1 MAPLNRPLPL
11 EWNGPLSRRDLLK
24 VAALVGGGAAFSAL
38 SGCAP
43 QAVAGPS
50 TSAAVGAASGASAAF
65 GGPAGPI
72 TMIAGGGDPM
82 TEPALRTVLDQF
94 AAAHPGVTWDVRAIS
109 GGGPDWDRLARALLS
124 SGEPVDLV
132 MIDGQQLRSW
142 ARDGL
147 LADLSADPRLAEV
160 LARVPAKYQ
169 IGGPGETA
177 TRAFPVAM
185 TRGVHTTGL
194 YYNKAMLDE
203 AGLAVPRTIADL
215 EAMVAPLA
223 RIGAAPLVHCSGD
236 VVFNQILLTWILPM
250 VVERSGADPEQFAD
264 RTVKGEIQYDSPEWV
279 EAFATIGNLRTS
291 GVMLDGSGATDYLA
305 MQQLLLQGKAAA
317 TFQGSWMLA
326 QIEAGTASRPFDLH
340 VGPPPLIQG
349 ATRSRPILAWGGYA
363 LPTMAARSR
372 EGVYAFLEYASRP
385 EIDRAVTAGT
395 QTYSPM
401 TASNEA
407 ITDPVAR
414 EFLPLF
420 DDAISPL
427 DWLWEPEVKDE
438 IDSQVQRLVKGTTDA
453 SSAAQA
459 IQSIADDLRTRG
471 RSYYP

>member
-1 MAPLNRPLPL
+1 MAPLDRPLAP
-11 EWNGPLSRRDLLK
+11 EWNGLLSRRDLLK
-24 VAALVGGGAAFSAL
+24 VATLIGGGAALAAVA
-38 SGCAP
+38 GCAP
-43 QAVAGPS
+43 QAVGSPS
-50 TSAAVGAASGASAAF
+50 ASAAVDAASVVPTASGVAM
-65 GGPAGPI
+65 GPI
-72 TMIAGGGDPM
+72 TLIAGGGDPM
-82 TEPALRTVLDQF
+82 TEPPLRTVLDQF
-94 AAAHPGVTWDVRAIS
+94 VATHPGVTWDVRAIS
-109 GGGPDWDRLARALLS
+109 GGGPDWDRLARALLA

-132 MIDGQQLRSW
+132 MIDGQQLRAW

-169 IGGPGETA
+169 IGGPGETE
-177 TRAFPVAM
+177 TRAFPLAM

-194 YYNKAMLDE
+194 YYNKAILDE

-215 EAMVAPLA
+215 EAMVVPLA
-223 RIGAAPLVHCSGD
+223 RVGAAPLVHCSGD

-250 VVERSGADPEQFAD
+250 VVERSGADPEVFAD
-264 RTVKGEIQYDSPEWV
+264 RTVKGEIQYDSPEWI

-326 QIEAGTASRPFDLH
+326 QIEAGTASVPFDLH
-340 VGPPPLIQG
+340 VCPPPLIEG
-349 ATRSRPILAWGGYA
+349 AARSRPILAWGGYA
-363 LPTMAARSR
+363 LPHMTPRSR
-372 EGVYAFLEYASRP
+372 EAVYAYLEYASRP
-385 EIDRAVTAGT
+385 EVDRAVTAGT
-395 QTYSPM
+395 QTYSPIA
-401 TASNEA
+401 ASNEV

-438 IDSQVQRLVKGTTDA
+438 IDSQVQGLVKGTTDA
-453 SSAAQA
+453 TSAARA
-459 IQSIADDLRTRG
+459 VQSVAEDLRARG